1 MGKSVRTV
9 FKRLEKKY
17 LLSASQY
24 EAICSAMG
32 AHIQP
37 DEYGEYTICNVYLDT
52 ANDDL
57 IRRSV
62 EKPVFKEKLRVRSYG
77 VPNAN
82 DRVFLEIKRKCKGSV
97 YKRRVSMTSAQL
109 QTYLETGEHP
119 WAQSQ
124 IFSEIDWFMRFYAPV
139 PKLFLAYDRV
149 AFRGTAEPTLR
160 ITFDKN
166 IRYRRTA
173 LDLSAGAD
181 GELLL
186 PQGQYIMEI
195 KTDGAMPL
203 WLCEILS
210 TAQIYPTSFS
220 KYGNIYKKQIQSK
233 RGA

>member
-1 MGKSVRTV
+1 
-9 FKRLEKKY
+9 
-17 LLSASQY
+17 
-24 EAICSAMG
+24 MG
-32 AHIQP
+32 AHVQP

-77 VPNAN
+77 VPNAS
-82 DRVFLEIKRKCKGSV
+82 DRVFLEIKRKCKGTV
-97 YKRRVSMTSAQL
+97 YKRRVSMTCAQL

-124 IFSEIDWFMRFYAPV
+124 IFSEIDWFMQFYAPV

-166 IRYRRTA
+166 ICYRRTA